1 MQRIV
6 IMAAIFI
13 LLSACVENPNIET
26 LTEIKWV
33 GSYDRGLEIAK
44 NENKPLLLYFWASWC
59 PWCKKMDSEVLPN
72 PVVVG
77 AISRSFVPVK
87 VDIDAKENAEL
98 LRKYMFRGTPTF
110 VVVDAEE
117 EILMSGDGK
126 IPGYLVGYRKVEDFL
141 QFLGAFEKRD
151 K

>member
-1 MQRIV
+1 MHRII

-13 LLSACVENPNIET
+13 LLSACAENPKTEV
-26 LTEIKWV
+26 LTEIKWI

-59 PWCKKMDSEVLPN
+59 PWCKKMDSEVLSN
-72 PVVVG
+72 SAVVKT
-77 AISRSFVPVK
+77 ISQNFVPLK
-87 VDIDAKENAEL
+87 IDIDAKENAEL

-110 VVVDAEE
+110 VVVNAEE
-117 EILMSGDGK
+117 EILMGSDGK